1 MGKSGIVKTMKKN
14 IVMPSQKAVKGVYD
28 VRAYYSSNPIIKYIF
43 RKRIELALKLCGDC
57 KNKKVL
63 DGGCG
68 AGFLS
73 LNLAI
78 RGAEVFAID
87 LYTGLNY
94 TEKIMRAMIKNE
106 INFNKADLTN
116 LPYKSNSF
124 DVVFALDV
132 LEHLWVPEQ
141 ALFEIKRVLKA
152 NGSLIVSIPNEN
164 IFYALGQKIA
174 AFKKHGPGHKHS
186 ASELID
192 LISKNFEEV
201 GSRSVPSLFNVFLI
215 KKFVN
220 MK

>member
-1 MGKSGIVKTMKKN
+1 MGKSGVVEIMKKN
-14 IVMPSQKAVKGVYD
+14 IVMPSQKAIKGVYD
-28 VRAYYSSNPIIKYIF
+28 VEAYYSSKPMVKHIF

-94 TEKIMRAMIKNE
+94 TEKIMNALTKTK
-106 INFNKADLTN
+106 INFNKADLTK

-124 DVVFALDV
+124 DVVFALDTM
-132 LEHLWVPEQ
+132 EHLQKPEQ
-141 ALFEIKRVLKA
+141 ALFEIKRILKA

-164 IFYALGQKIA
+164 IVYTFGRKIA
-174 AFKKHGPGHKHS
+174 RFRRHDPSHKHS
-186 ASELID
+186 SSELID
-192 LISKNFEEV
+192 LISQNF
-201 GSRSVPSLFNVFLI
+201 
-215 KKFVN
+215 
-220 MK
+220 